1 MSKKIII
8 GSRGSKL
15 ALLYAQQA
23 KDKIIENTNLGND
36 DILIKSITTKGDE
49 LQNIRLSEVG
59 GKGLFSSNIE
69 KELQLKN
76 IDIAVHALKDMPANE
91 TKGLI
96 TDSFLKRNDP
106 REILIT
112 KNNKKLKDLDEKSI
126 VGTSSFRREFQ
137 IKKIRKDLNCKLI
150 RGNVDTRIRKLNE
163 GIYDAIILSYA
174 GIKFLKF
181 ENEIS
186 EIFSVEEIIPSAG
199 QGIIA
204 LQCRENDI
212 FQILI
217 GIGIFLLFLVFRGLI
232 SKLVIKKLEV
242 ISKRTTNKLD
252 DTFVQSLVGPAR
264 FLPIVLGFFIASY
277 YMTFSLEGR
286 EVVDTINRTLIT
298 ILIFWVIHQI
308 IEPISYILSGLDKIL
323 TRELIGWIIK
333 SLKILIFILGL
344 AAVLELW
351 GIKIGPIIA
360 GLGLFGVAVAL
371 GAQDLFKNLISGI
384 LVLVEKR
391 FKIGDWI
398 AVEGIIEGIVEKIGF
413 RSTTIRKFDKSLAI
427 IPNFQFAENAVV
439 NVSET
444 SNWLISWII
453 TLQYDTTVDQLKKI
467 RDEIENHINSSE
479 DYNTSIGVAVR
490 VDKFSDSSIDMYVR
504 CFTKS
509 GSWSNWL
516 DVKERLAIAIKEIV
530 EKNGASFAFPSQS
543 IYVEKK

>member
-1 MSKKIII
+1 M
-8 GSRGSKL
+8 
-15 ALLYAQQA
+15 
-23 KDKIIENTNLGND
+23 
-36 DILIKSITTKGDE
+36 
-49 LQNIRLSEVG
+49 
-59 GKGLFSSNIE
+59 
-69 KELQLKN
+69 
-76 IDIAVHALKDMPANE
+76 
-91 TKGLI
+91 
-96 TDSFLKRNDP
+96 
-106 REILIT
+106 
-112 KNNKKLKDLDEKSI
+112 
-126 VGTSSFRREFQ
+126 
-137 IKKIRKDLNCKLI
+137 
-150 RGNVDTRIRKLNE
+150 
-163 GIYDAIILSYA
+163 
-174 GIKFLKF
+174 
-181 ENEIS
+181 
-186 EIFSVEEIIPSAG
+186 EIINNFSDIFLSVWNK
-199 QGIIA
+199 GI
-204 LQCRENDI
+204 LGVDI

-217 GIGIFLLFLVFRGLI
+217 GIGIFLLFLVFRGII
-232 SKLVIKKLEV
+232 SKLIIRKLEL

-252 DTFVQSLVGPAR
+252 DTFVKSMVGPAR

-277 YMTFSLEGR
+277 YMTFSVEGR

-308 IEPISYILSGLDKIL
+308 IEPISYILSGLDQIL

-398 AVEGIIEGIVEKIGF
+398 LVDGVIEGIVEKIGF

-444 SNWLISWII
+444 SNWLISWNI
-453 TLQYDTTVDQLKKI
+453 TLQYDTTIEQLKTI
-467 RDEIENHINSSE
+467 RNEIEKYILESK
-479 DYNTSIGVAVR
+479 DFDTKVGVAVR

-504 CFTKS
+504 CFTNS
-509 GSWSNWL
+509 RSWNDWL
-516 DVKERLAIAIKEIV
+516 SVKERLAIKIKEIV
-530 EKNGASFAFPSQS
+530 EGNKASFAFPSQS

>member
-1 MSKKIII
+1 ME
-8 GSRGSKL
+8 
-15 ALLYAQQA
+15 LLNNFSDIFLSVWN
-23 KDKIIENTNLGND
+23 KGILG
-36 DILIKSITTKGDE
+36 
-49 LQNIRLSEVG
+49 V
-59 GKGLFSSNIE
+59 
-69 KELQLKN
+69 
-76 IDIAVHALKDMPANE
+76 
-91 TKGLI
+91 
-96 TDSFLKRNDP
+96 
-106 REILIT
+106 
-112 KNNKKLKDLDEKSI
+112 
-126 VGTSSFRREFQ
+126 
-137 IKKIRKDLNCKLI
+137 
-150 RGNVDTRIRKLNE
+150 
-163 GIYDAIILSYA
+163 
-174 GIKFLKF
+174 
-181 ENEIS
+181 
-186 EIFSVEEIIPSAG
+186 
-199 QGIIA
+199 
-204 LQCRENDI
+204 DI

-217 GIGIFLLFLVFRGLI
+217 GVGIFLLFLIFRGII
-232 SKLVIKKLEV
+232 SKLIIKKLEL

-252 DTFVQSLVGPAR
+252 DTFVKSMVGPAR

-277 YMTFSLEGR
+277 YMTFSVEGR

-308 IEPISYILSGLDKIL
+308 IEPISYILSGLDQIL

-398 AVEGIIEGIVEKIGF
+398 SVDGVIEGIVEKIGF

-444 SNWLISWII
+444 SNWLISWNI
-453 TLQYDTTVDQLKKI
+453 TLQYDTTVDQLKTI
-467 RDEIENHINSSE
+467 RNEIEKYILENK
-479 DYNTSIGVAVR
+479 DFDTKVGVAVR

-504 CFTKS
+504 CFTNS
-509 GSWSNWL
+509 RSWNDWL
-516 DVKERLAIAIKEIV
+516 SVKERLAIKIKEIV
-530 EKNGASFAFPSQS
+530 EGNKASFAFPSQS